1 MNIPET
7 IELNI
12 VHPVA
17 PADGSG
23 YEVRLVDIS
32 DALRPEVVFSQGANA
47 VPASPFTYDFTLNA
61 DGLKFGNQYR
71 VMVKVTGLNG
81 DVYSDAREFSV
92 AQDEATQVIGLKLSR
107 G

>member
-32 DALRPEVVFSQGANA
+32 EASRPELVFSQGANT
-47 VPASPFTYDFTLNA
+47 VPASPFTYDFTLQA
-61 DGLKFGNQYR
+61 HHLKFGNQYR
-71 VMVKVTGLNG
+71 VTVHVTGLNG
-81 DVYSDAREFSV
+81 DVHSDEREFSV
-92 AQDEATQVIGLKLSR
+92 AQDEATKVIGLKLSR
-107 G
+107 R